1 MGEKSVQHSSQSNQY
16 WVLRV
21 RIARGY
27 LTSAQ
32 PAHVTAPPCKRYSA
46 DLFAV
51 PHDGFKQKT
60 VGVDFST
67 PTGTFRDVGLGAP
80 LGGRPLEAAKDLEP
94 GATY

>member
-21 RIARGY
+21 RIARAY
-27 LTSAQ
+27 LTRARSVDVIA
-32 PAHVTAPPCKRYSA
+32 PACKCYRA
-46 DLFAV
+46 GLFR
-51 PHDGFKQKT
+51 DSREGFKQKT

>member
-1 MGEKSVQHSSQSNQY
+1 MRNYAE
-16 WVLRV
+16 L
-21 RIARGY
+21 IAASWPG
-27 LTSAQ
+27 LNSLLAG
-32 PAHVTAPPCKRYSA
+32 V
-46 DLFAV
+46 
-51 PHDGFKQKT
+51 KQKT

>member
-21 RIARGY
+21 RTARAY
-27 LTSAQ
+27 LTSVR
-32 PAHVTAPPCKRYSA
+32 PAHVVVTTCERYSA
-46 DLFAV
+46 VLFAV
-51 PHDGFKQKT
+51 AREGFKQKT

>member
-16 WVLRV
+16 WVVRV
-21 RIARGY
+21 RIARAY
-27 LTSAQ
+27 LLSAR
-32 PAHVTAPPCKRYSA
+32 PANVTATTSKCYSA

-51 PHDGFKQKT
+51 AREGFKQKT

>member
-16 WVLRV
+16 WVVRV
-21 RIARGY
+21 RAARGY
-27 LTSAQ
+27 LTGHTVFMRNRAEL
-32 PAHVTAPPCKRYSA
+32 TAASRR
-46 DLFAV
+46 
-51 PHDGFKQKT
+51 GFKRKT

>member
-21 RIARGY
+21 RIARGH
-27 LTSAQ
+27 LTSAR
-32 PAHVTAPPCKRYSA
+32 PAHVVVTTCERYSA
-46 DLFAV
+46 VLFAV
-51 PHDGFKQKT
+51 AREGFKQKT

>member
-16 WVLRV
+16 WGLRV
-21 RIARGY
+21 RIARAH
-27 LTSAQ
+27 LTSAR
-32 PAHVTAPPCKRYSA
+32 ASNVTVTTSKCYST
-46 DLFAV
+46 DLFTV
-51 PHDGFKQKT
+51 THEGFKQKT

>member
-1 MGEKSVQHSSQSNQY
+1 LGAVGVHS
-16 WVLRV
+16 LRV
-21 RIARGY
+21 SHERP
-27 LTSAQ
+27 T
-32 PAHVTAPPCKRYSA
+32 CKRYSA
-46 DLFAV
+46 DLFTV
-51 PHDGFKQKT
+51 THEGFKQKT

>member
-16 WVLRV
+16 WGLRV

-27 LTSAQ
+27 LTSAR
-32 PAHVTAPPCKRYSA
+32 PAHVIAPPCKRYTS

-51 PHDGFKQKT
+51 PHEGFKQKT